1 MAFDATDP
9 QWIEADAMDMP
20 GATKGRL
27 AEVHGNRTY
36 TLLPNQLIFNQI
48 KSLIF
53 GSDQFRTSSSSF
65 Q

>member
-1 MAFDATDP
+1 LAFAATDP
-9 QWIEADAMDMP
+9 KWIEVDAVDMP

-48 KSLIF
+48 KS
-53 GSDQFRTSSSSF
+53 
-65 Q
+65 